1 MQLYKSNNEHI
12 ILGII
17 SGAGS
22 HLPLPLRTPHHSP
35 PTTPLPP
42 HSRHSPSSCV
52 KFLWGSA
59 HQCSSPPSPPPS
71 LPSPPSSQTALPHQF
86 CAGPER
92 SQEEGRGEREERIW
106 WTEVRGTMAA
116 LSALL
121 KTWVILQAL
130 CLALAQVVSE
140 QGESWHLLYSG
151 AHWG

>member
-12 ILGII
+12 KLGII

-22 HLPLPLRTPHHSP
+22 HPPLPLSTPHHP
-35 PTTPLPP
+35 PLPP
-42 HSRHSPSSCV
+42 PPTPLQALS
-52 KFLWGSA
+52 FLRCEILVG
-59 HQCSSPPSPPPS
+59 QCTPVLLTTITTALPS
-71 LPSPPSSQTALPHQF
+71 LPPSSQTALPHQF

-92 SQEEGRGEREERIW
+92 SQEEERGEREERIW

-140 QGESWHLLYSG
+140 QGESWDLLYSG